1 MVNEGQL
8 WSQKAKN
15 FPVYDETDIEDMKTI
30 HSILNIAQSRGVVID
45 GKKIIDIGCGTGRH
59 TLTLAKK
66 AKKVVATDISDEMV
80 KTLIKT
86 SQKYSFTNVETLV
99 CDWRDA
105 DIQKNGWLK
114 SFDVAWAAMTSAINS
129 ADSIKKMNSCAKEH
143 CVCVAWGRKRENK
156 ILDRVFSAHGSKLA
170 IPFSAVNLSSELDAL
185 KIQHTLDFIDNS
197 WISTA
202 PREDAIKDMCWHL
215 EINGIKADIELIDEI
230 LHENYKDS
238 TEISHE
244 TVMEMGI
251 LVWRP
256 IGC

>member
-8 WSQKAKN
+8 WSRKAKN

-30 HSILNIAQSRGVVID
+30 YSIVDIAKRRGVAIN

-66 AKKVVATDISDEMV
+66 AEKVVATDVSDEMV

-86 SQKYSFTNVETLV
+86 SQKYSFANIETLV
-99 CDWRDA
+99 CDWRAA
-105 DIQKNGWLK
+105 DIQKNGWHK
-114 SFDVAWAAMTSAINS
+114 SFDIAWAAMTSAINS
-129 ADSIKKMNSCAKEH
+129 GDSIKKMNSCAKEH
-143 CVCVAWGRKRENK
+143 CVCIAWGRKRENK
-156 ILDRVFSAHGSKLA
+156 ILDSVFAAHGSKLA
-170 IPFSAVNLSSELDAL
+170 IPFSAINLSSELNAL
-185 KIQHTLDFIDNS
+185 KIPHTLDFIDNS

-202 PREDAIKDMCWHL
+202 SREDAVKDMCWHL
-215 EINGIKADIELIDEI
+215 EINGIKADTGMIEEI
-230 LHENYKDS
+230 LHDNYGDS

-256 IGC
+256 L